1 MANIFDLFK
10 QIESKNAQS
19 GPITHIIA
27 ALGNPGSEYA
37 KTRHNAGFMAID
49 LYAEKNGIQ
58 ITRARF
64 NALTAETVIAGHRT
78 LIMKPQLYMNRSGE
92 SVRAA
97 ADFYKIP
104 AQNILVICDDVNLDV
119 GRIRLRRK
127 GSDGGQK
134 GLRDIITQLGS
145 DNFPRIRV
153 GVGKLPQGGDMINWV
168 LGRIPSELDKDFTE
182 ALSNAIGSIP
192 SVIDGRIEDAMCK
205 YN

>member
-1 MANIFDLFK
+1 MANIFELFK
-10 QIESKNAQS
+10 QIETKNSAH
-19 GPITHIIA
+19 GPVTHIIA

-37 KTRHNAGFMAID
+37 RTRHNAGFMAAD
-49 LYAEKNGIQ
+49 LYASSNGIQ
-58 ITRARF
+58 ITKAKF
-64 NALTAETVIAGHRT
+64 NALTAETVISGHRV

-104 AQNILVICDDVNLDV
+104 VENVLVICDDVNLDV
-119 GRIRLRRK
+119 GKIRLRRK

-153 GVGKLPQGGDMINWV
+153 GVGKLPQGGDMVNWV
-168 LGRIPSELDKDFTE
+168 LGKIPSELDKEFSASLLNVID
-182 ALSNAIGSIP
+182 AIP
-192 SVIDGRIEDAMCK
+192 SVINGKIEDAMSK